1 MPKKRYRESGQSVP
15 LPPSPCRLPPQNI
28 VHRCSVVRTLAA
40 PREGQPA
47 KMADSPTVDAVLHN
61 AVIVTMDGALR
72 VLRDGAVAVTGDRI
86 AAVGPSADV
95 LAAFPCAVQ
104 TLDLGGR
111 IVLPGR
117 CLAACSAA

>member
-1 MPKKRYRESGQSVP
+1 
-15 LPPSPCRLPPQNI
+15 
-28 VHRCSVVRTLAA
+28 
-40 PREGQPA
+40 
-47 KMADSPTVDAVLHN
+47 MADSPTVDAVLHN